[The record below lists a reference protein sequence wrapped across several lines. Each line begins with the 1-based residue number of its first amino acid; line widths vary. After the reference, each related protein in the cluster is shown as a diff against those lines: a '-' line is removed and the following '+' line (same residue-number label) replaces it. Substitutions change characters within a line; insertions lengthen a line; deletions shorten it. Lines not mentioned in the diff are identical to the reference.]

1 MNQNLARVCHNSST
15 KSVFIFFFFLFC
27 CVGYFCFWESVFATL
42 CSGRIL
48 FKPVSLL
55 LSQVLPQ
62 LKFWILIILLLGL
75 TQISLQVVTSKINL
89 KVLLMPQGKCSVSS
103 ASMLCVN
110 S

>member
-1 MNQNLARVCHNSST
+1 MFLGKCICNDVFRSYFIQTCVNS
-15 KSVFIFFFFLFC
+15 
-27 CVGYFCFWESVFATL
+27 
-42 CSGRIL
+42 
-48 FKPVSLL
+48 